1 MSNDDPST
9 ASTPASN
16 DIVGDDDVNHA
27 AKYTLSAP
35 PHPSHTGSL
44 GNPAATEVSHSQPPD
59 DPSPVDPPKAENQFG
74 TTPIKDNYNT
84 FFYNPVTGTQ
94 RNPYLIGKGG
104 MGPRFCEKPVSE
116 FFEQVPG
123 SLPTQDERKKFKG
136 ADLSKVKVEK
146 DIYPILVRAL
156 FKNALTLTDL
166 L

>member
-1 MSNDDPST
+1 MSNDDPFT
-9 ASTPASN
+9 ASTPATN

-35 PHPSHTGSL
+35 PHPSHPGSL

-74 TTPIKDNYNT
+74 TTPIKDNYNKFLYT
-84 FFYNPVTGTQ
+84 PVTGTQ
-94 RNPYLIGKGG
+94 RNPFLIGKGG
-104 MGPRFCEKPVSE
+104 MGPRFCQFTVSD
-116 FFEQVPG
+116 FSSRVHGP
-123 SLPTQDERKKFKG
+123 LPTPDDRKKFKG

-156 FKNALTLTDL
+156 FKNALTSSDFL
-166 L
+166 